1 MLAAKPWRVDAYF
14 LIVGTWS
21 GSIFF
26 RTKREADK
34 YVRHRQ
40 LLRDKN
46 PLTLPRKPFVD
57 HKTGLE
63 EERKS
68 LRRMV
73 NRIEREK
80 WANSS

>member
-21 GSIFF
+21 GSVFF
-26 RTKREADK
+26 RTKREAAE
-34 YVRHRQ
+34 YVRRRH
-40 LLRDKN
+40 RDKN